1 MTRWF
6 AFHITRE
13 GALRKE
19 NYTNSGTWPQM
30 VRIYCR
36 SLGDFLNHPGSE
48 PKNFLLVGWQ
58 SSTPAKGKSPNFF
71 PGRLPHGVPPCAW
84 VIFPWKV
91 PFLENEFSFWN
102 DLGSCSKSWFLVH
115 VSIWLIGW
123 WSKPVLSTLRVG
135 NRASLLHPYINL
147 PVFWGRNF
155 KLKIIDWAWLFVAF
169 VRFVYIS

>member
-13 GALRKE
+13 GAPRKE
-19 NYTNSGTWPQM
+19 NYTNSGTWPRM

-58 SSTPAKGKSPNFF
+58 SSTPAKGKSPLFSRKAPTWCSTLCIGHISFESTF
-71 PGRLPHGVPPCAW
+71 PGKWIFLLKLPG
-84 VIFPWKV
+84 
-91 PFLENEFSFWN
+91 FLLKILV
-102 DLGSCSKSWFLVH
+102 LGSCEHLAD
-115 VSIWLIGW
+115 W
-123 WSKPVLSTLRVG
+123 WSKPVLSTLRDG
-135 NRASLLHPYINL
+135 NRASLLHPYIKP
-147 PVFWGRNF
+147 PVFWGINF